1 MNTKRTA
8 IFYGS
13 TTGTT
18 KDVAHRIGRMMGIP
32 ENDIF
37 NVKDVSPSRVG
48 EYQNIIAGTSTW
60 GNGDLQVDWYDFV
73 DGLGAIDLKKAKV
86 AIFGCGDETMS
97 DTFCDGVA
105 KLYDAFKSTG
115 AGMVGEYN
123 ADGYSFKHTAAERDG
138 HFLGLLLDEVNHPEY
153 TDLRLRGWTAQI
165 KDQFTEA

>member
-18 KDVAHRIGRMMGIP
+18 KNIALRIARMMNIP
-32 ENDIF
+32 ESDVID
-37 NVKDVSPSRVG
+37 VKDAAPSRLG
-48 EYQNIIAGTSTW
+48 EYQNIIVGTSTW

-97 DTFCDGVA
+97 GTFCDGVA
-105 KLYDAFKSTG
+105 KLYDAFKETG
-115 AGMVGEYN
+115 AAIVGFFN
-123 ADGYSFKHTAAERDG
+123 TDGYTFNHTAAERDG
-138 HFLGLLLDEVNHPEY
+138 HVVGLLLDEVNHPEY
-153 TDLRLRGWTAQI
+153 TDLRLRAWTTQLQSEFA
-165 KDQFTEA
+165 D

>member
-18 KDVAHRIGRMMGIP
+18 KNIALHIAKMLNIP
-32 ENDIF
+32 EADVID
-37 NVKDVSPSRVG
+37 VKNAAPSRLG

-60 GNGDLQVDWYDFV
+60 GNGDLQVDWYDFI
-73 DGLGAIDLKKAKV
+73 DGLQAIDLGKAKV

-105 KLYDAFKSTG
+105 KLYEAFKGTG
-115 AGMVGEYN
+115 ATMIGGFN
-123 ADGYSFKHTAAERDG
+123 TDGYTFKHTDAEKNG
-138 HFLGLLLDEVNHPEY
+138 HVIGLLLDEVNHPEY
-153 TDLRLRGWTAQI
+153 TDLRLRAWTTQLQSEFA
-165 KDQFTEA
+165 D